1 MSSAP
6 WTKPLRHA
14 VWAAALAV
22 AVAGIAGNAWAQQ
35 SPAPAQAQDDD
46 DIEDHVLNADKRL
59 LNSIL
64 GPLGLAAPPGA
75 GIEYRERS
83 PLVVP
88 RGRDLPAPG
97 KAVKGGDWPL
107 EPEVKAKRE
116 ANALRKAG
124 KDPDAKAR
132 MSSRQDEKPISGTG
146 EQWKTGN
153 TGSWTDNPKYEEPGF
168 FSMLF
173 KGQLSGSWTET
184 GKFDGEPP
192 RATLS
197 DPPPGYLTPSAAA
210 PYGVTP
216 YKGGTPEKKE
226 KPL

>member
-14 VWAAALAV
+14 VWAATLAV
-22 AVAGIAGNAWAQQ
+22 AVAGLAGNAWAQSQ
-35 SPAPAQAQDDD
+35 PQAQEDE
-46 DIEDHVLNADKRL
+46 DIEDHILNADKRL

-64 GPLGLAAPPGA
+64 GPLGLAAPSGP

-88 RGRDLPAPG
+88 RGKDLPPPG
-97 KAVKGGDWPL
+97 KTVKNGDWPL

-116 ANALRKAG
+116 ATARQKAG
-124 KDPDAKAR
+124 KDRAPNLGR
-132 MSSRQDEKPISGTG
+132 HDEKPIAGTP

-153 TGSWTDNPKYEEPGF
+153 TGSWSDNPKQQPEPGF
-168 FSMLF
+168 FSMLY
-173 KGQLSGSWTET
+173 KGQLYGSWNET

-192 RATLS
+192 RSTLA

>member
-6 WTKPLRHA
+6 WTKPLRRA
-14 VWAAALAV
+14 VWAATLAV
-22 AVAGIAGNAWAQQ
+22 AVGGFAGNAWAQAQ
-35 SPAPAQAQDDD
+35 AQAQDDE

-64 GPLGLAAPPGA
+64 GPLGLAPSSGPA
-75 GIEYRERS
+75 IEYRERS

-88 RGRDLPAPG
+88 RGHDLPPPG
-97 KAVKGGDWPL
+97 KAVRGGDWPL

-116 ANALRKAG
+116 AAALRKSG
-124 KDPDAKAR
+124 KDQEAR
-132 MSSRQDEKPISGTG
+132 LGRHDEKPISGTA

-153 TGSWTDNPKYEEPGF
+153 TGTWTDNPKYKEPDF

-173 KGQLSGSWTET
+173 KGQLTGSWSET

-192 RATLS
+192 RSTLA

-216 YKGGTPEKKE
+216 YKGGASEKKE